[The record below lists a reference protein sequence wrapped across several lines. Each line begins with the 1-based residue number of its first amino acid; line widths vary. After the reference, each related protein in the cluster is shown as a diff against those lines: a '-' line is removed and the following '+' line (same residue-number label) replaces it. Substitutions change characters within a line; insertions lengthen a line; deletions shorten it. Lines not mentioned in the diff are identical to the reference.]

1 MGDETMMRAVAALA
15 LSTVAGV
22 LLAEETI
29 TTLLGMHRSAVA
41 ATWLVVSLAI
51 GLGRLS
57 G

>member
-1 MGDETMMRAVAALA
+1 MMRAVAALA